1 MATLFVKMLRTL
13 GHKNC
18 FSLIVQLSNSLTI
31 RNKVKGTVNHD
42 SLLNKIHFDMKLVK
56 ISLILIF
63 GFLIKNFSC
72 KQNCGSAA
80 DGALNFMT
88 LVGVSAQIIINVV
101 NSVNDNNNNNNNNN
115 NNVSLQ

>member
-1 MATLFVKMLRTL
+1 MLRTL

-18 FSLIVQLSNSLTI
+18 FSLTVQLSNSLTI
-31 RNKVKGTVNHD
+31 RNKVKGTVNHV
-42 SLLNKIHFDMKLVK
+42 SLLNKIHFDMKLWK
-56 ISLILIF
+56 IQCLILIF
-63 GFLIKNFSC
+63 GFFIKSFEC